1 MTVGKTRSAIWL
13 AALLGLTF
21 SAWGKAIYVSP
32 TGNNQN
38 SGSSSSSALATI
50 AAASARAAPG
60 DTVYLMPGTYSEAI
74 TPVNSGTASQPITYK
89 AAGPTP
95 PVISNVNVGIMVNSL
110 SYLVFDGINID
121 GQNQPPKAT
130 VNTFLAVQN
139 SNHITVQNVTFRR
152 ANGWAGVDISGFYSS
167 NGTYWEDMPKNT
179 PLSGSTSYVTLQD
192 STFDN
197 VGNFNTP
204 SGDVIQVSYGQVQH
218 ILIQRNTITHGGHD
232 LLELD
237 SDYGVAQDNTFN
249 NSYADII
256 GGDTGYRSIEVR
268 GSYNVIQRNLMEHA
282 RVGGGGYYG
291 PIASIRG
298 NQNLVRSNVLYDAIN
313 GGIATWCGT
322 ATGDDSVVTNGH
334 IYNNT
339 FSTFGGGA
347 WQFAAYTGC
356 TNTGGFVFMNNLVV
370 DTRMTPGMVVQHGAV
385 IQDVDLEFEVD
396 GGSGLVN
403 VGRGPVGQNVIKSN
417 SIVPHSGGAPYVF
430 LVSADGRIPLSTAT
444 GKYPSDFSA
453 NVSVRPS
460 FVSAQPQ
467 VAADFALQPTSFG
480 LGAGAFLTT
489 VQGTGNSNQL
499 VVQDS
504 LFFSDGNGVGAGDI
518 IQLQGSTQQATI
530 VSINRSTNTLTLSS
544 AVAFK
549 DGQGVALPYNA
560 SAPDMGSGGAIPV
573 TSIRPLPPGHLGIT
587 P

>member
-1 MTVGKTRSAIWL
+1 MTVGKTRSAICL

-60 DTVYLMPGTYSEAI
+60 DTVYLMPGNYSEAI
-74 TPVNSGTASQPITYK
+74 IPVNSGTASQPITYK

-95 PVISNVNVGIMVNSL
+95 PVIGNVNVGIMVNSL
-110 SYLVFDGINID
+110 SYLVFDGINVD
-121 GQNQPPKAT
+121 GQTQPPKAT
-130 VNTFLAVQN
+130 VNTWISVQN

-167 NGTYWEDMPKNT
+167 NGTYWEDMPKGT
-179 PLSGSTSYVTLQD
+179 PLVGSTAYVTLQD

-232 LLELD
+232 LLEMD
-237 SDYGVAQDNTFN
+237 SDYGVVQDNTFN
-249 NSYADII
+249 NTYADII
-256 GGDTGYRSIEVR
+256 GGDTGYRSMEVR
-268 GSYNVIQRNLMEHA
+268 GTYNIIQRNIMEHA
-282 RVGGGGYYG
+282 RVGGGGYYA
-291 PIASIRG
+291 PLASMRG
-298 NQNLVRSNVLYDAIN
+298 NQNVIRFNVLYDAIN
-313 GGIATWCGT
+313 GAIATWCGT
-322 ATGDDSVVTNGH
+322 DTNDNAVVTNGR

-339 FSTFGGGA
+339 FDQLGGGA
-347 WQFAAYTGC
+347 WQVAAYAGC
-356 TNTGGFVFMNNLVV
+356 VNTGGFVFMNNLVV
-370 DTRMTPGMVVQHGAV
+370 DTRMSPGLVMQHGSV
-385 IQDVDLEFEVD
+385 LQDVDLEFEVA
-396 GGSGLVN
+396 GGGGLVN
-403 VGRGPVGQNVIKSN
+403 VGRGPVGQSIIQNN
-417 SIVPHSGGAPYVF
+417 SIVPHSGGPAYVY
-430 LVSADGRIPLSTAT
+430 LVGADGRIPLGTAT
-444 GKYPSDFSA
+444 SKYPADFSA
-453 NVSVRPS
+453 NTNVRPS
-460 FVSAQPQ
+460 FMSAQPQ
-467 VAADFALQPTSFG
+467 VAADFALQSNSFG
-480 LGAGAFLTT
+480 LGAGAFLTN
-489 VQGTGNSNQL
+489 VVGTGSSNQL

-504 LFFSDGNGVGAGDI
+504 LYFSDGNGVGPGDI
-518 IQLQGSTQQATI
+518 IQLQGSNQQATI

-549 DGQGVALPYNA
+549 AGQGVALPYNGT
-560 SAPDMGSGGAIPV
+560 APDLGSGGAIPV
-573 TSIRPLPPGHLGIT
+573 SSIRPLPPGHLGIT